1 MIHLKTKIMNEQ
13 VALQIINDLANVAQ
27 KSGALTIDDAVNV
40 KQMLVFVS
48 QKLVIKEEEKPAE

>member
-1 MIHLKTKIMNEQ
+1 MIHLKTKIMNEES
-13 VALQIINDLANVAQ
+13 ALQIINDLANIAQ
-27 KSGALTIDDAVNV
+27 KSGSLTIDDAVNV